1 MNRKEKDE
9 ERSRDDAP
17 SADEKFGDLLSWVVG
32 RKHERPG
39 RSKTDTAVGELL
51 SWVVGRKRR

>member
-1 MNRKEKDE
+1 MGRKDKDE
-9 ERSRDDAP
+9 ELDAP
-17 SADEKFGDLLSWVVG
+17 SADDRFGEMLSWVTG

-51 SWVVGRKRR
+51 SWVTGRKRR